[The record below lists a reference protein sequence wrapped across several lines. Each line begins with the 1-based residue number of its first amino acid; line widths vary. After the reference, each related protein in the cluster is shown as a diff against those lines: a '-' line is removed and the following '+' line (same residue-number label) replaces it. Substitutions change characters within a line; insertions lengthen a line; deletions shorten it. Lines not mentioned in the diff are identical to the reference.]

1 MLHPKTVAF
10 ALASFLLVAALAAP
24 ASAAPSAD
32 GPDSP
37 SLAALAFS
45 WLAEQIG
52 WAAPGDDGDAPVVRE
67 KGAGVHDPNGFETA
81 GEPGTPRTLTTSD
94 DEVPPANTEG
104 GVVGDPHG

>member
-1 MLHPKTVAF
+1 MLHPKTVAL
-10 ALASFLLVAALAAP
+10 ALASLLLVAALAAP
-24 ASAAPSAD
+24 AAAAPSAD

-52 WAAPGDDGDAPVVRE
+52 WAAPGDDGDALAVRE
-67 KGAGVHDPNGFETA
+67 KSGGFIDPNGLETA

-94 DEVPPANTEG
+94 APPADTEG
-104 GVVGDPHG
+104 GVVGDPNG